1 MYKCGINL
9 MKISRIKNFFLL
21 STKIISCF
29 EYWFNTKK
37 EIISLNSQ
45 IKNNKKYV
53 LAYKL
58 VLKIFKSHI
67 GSQAWWTQKWPRKF
81 KSHIAVIPD
90 KFYAANLSFEILCTI
105 LFLKQNG
112 YNFHLKSL
120 TKIPLQ
126 DMGYKNF
133 EL

>member
-1 MYKCGINL
+1 

-58 VLKIFKSHI
+58 VLKIFLKAI
-67 GSQAWWTQKWPRKF
+67 LVAKYGEPKMAKKIQKP
-81 KSHIAVIPD
+81 
-90 KFYAANLSFEILCTI
+90 YCCNT
-105 LFLKQNG
+105 
-112 YNFHLKSL
+112 
-120 TKIPLQ
+120 
-126 DMGYKNF
+126 
-133 EL
+133 

>member
-1 MYKCGINL
+1 

-58 VLKIFKSHI
+58 VLKIFLK
-67 GSQAWWTQKWPRKF
+67 A
-81 KSHIAVIPD
+81 
-90 KFYAANLSFEILCTI
+90 ILVA
-105 LFLKQNG
+105 KHGEPKNG
-112 YNFHLKSL
+112 QENSEATLL
-120 TKIPLQ
+120 
-126 DMGYKNF
+126 
-133 EL
+133 